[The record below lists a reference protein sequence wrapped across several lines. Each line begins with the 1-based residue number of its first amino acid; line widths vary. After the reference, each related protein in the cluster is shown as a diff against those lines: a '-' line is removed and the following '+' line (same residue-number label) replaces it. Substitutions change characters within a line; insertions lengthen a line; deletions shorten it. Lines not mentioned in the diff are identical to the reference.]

1 MAGEQLLANSDRRF
15 DYGLSAFAVLA
26 LSIAAAVVVLA
37 CRTNPNAATQ
47 VRGSAAD
54 GHTHRMAANPLET
67 FLARWT
73 TIAET
78 AGGEE

>member
-1 MAGEQLLANSDRRF
+1 MAGEQLLASSDRRF
-15 DYGLSAFAVLA
+15 DYSLSAIAILA
-26 LSIAAAVVVLA
+26 LSTAAAVVVLA
-37 CRTNPNAATQ
+37 CRTSPNAAMQ
-47 VRGSAAD
+47 GRGSPAD
-54 GHTHRMAANPLET
+54 GQAHRMTINPLET